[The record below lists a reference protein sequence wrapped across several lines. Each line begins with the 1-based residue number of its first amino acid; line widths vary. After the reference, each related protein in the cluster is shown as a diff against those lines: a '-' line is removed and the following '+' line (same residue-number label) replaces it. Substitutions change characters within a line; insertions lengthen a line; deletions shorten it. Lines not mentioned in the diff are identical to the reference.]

1 MGIVAVDTKYGPL
14 QFNIKG
20 DQPSASEQLKI
31 EDVLVAPEEYFSKE
45 KIADYDK
52 KQKGFDVG
60 FDTKT
65 GIKDAGLRAGL
76 SLAENTAEE
85 EARLAQQGLSPDDYT
100 RDSRGGRAFT
110 ASGAAEYGVD
120 RAQNVMTDDRG

>member
-20 DQPSASEQLKI
+20 DQPSSSEQLKI

-52 KQKGFDVG
+52 KQKGL
-60 FDTKT
+60 T
-65 GIKDAGLRAGL
+65 
-76 SLAENTAEE
+76 
-85 EARLAQQGLSPDDYT
+85 
-100 RDSRGGRAFT
+100 
-110 ASGAAEYGVD
+110 
-120 RAQNVMTDDRG
+120 